1 MSTALPDNSHDMALW
16 LFDNLSDLT
25 RVAGGALWEGKLSSE
40 LDFDDVESHLT
51 GLSGALAG
59 TCRADNRIIGFYPG
73 NAHVYEDME
82 HMLQTAGN
90 RRRIPERF
98 TLRDQRYSYPP
109 VEGAT
114 AYPIAVDRYLET
126 VRLWSVLHDLAD
138 VRNGGLLFVASHDA
152 QLEIRTD
159 FGASDL
165 RDLPDFSR
173 FTAEFGNHESHA
185 DQKHSIVR
193 SSLIEQFKPRRGVA
207 MSEVLAAFHDIATNA
222 RQSLAMYMAEF
233 SVAKVKSEV
242 ERLNLE
248 DTLSLNKTLADIQNQ
263 LLALPAAILLAGAT
277 IVGGQVLRNY
287 AVMIGVAI
295 FSIFILTMVA
305 NQRHSIGAIAS
316 QIDRRKAK
324 VASMPGDSGTNVLPL
339 FTALEQRVNKQRLTL
354 TFISGV
360 VWVVLVLTV
369 LAVLDINGHVEVLK
383 GIAHIWSLLTGPAA
397 PTNR

>member
-1 MSTALPDNSHDMALW
+1 MSTALPDNPHDMALW
-16 LFDNLSDLT
+16 LFDNLGDLAC
-25 RVAGGALWEGKLSSE
+25 VAGSALWEGKLPSE
-40 LDFDDVESHLT
+40 LDFDAVESHLE
-51 GLSGALAG
+51 GLPGALNG

-73 NAHVYEDME
+73 DAHVYEDME

-98 TLRDQRYSYPP
+98 TLRDEGYSHPLI
-109 VEGAT
+109 EGAPAT
-114 AYPIAVDRYLET
+114 PLAVARYLET

-152 QLEIRTD
+152 QLEIRAD
-159 FGASDL
+159 FAASDL
-165 RDLPDFSR
+165 RDLPDFPR
-173 FTAEFGNHESHA
+173 FTTEFGNHESHA

-207 MSEVLAAFHDIATNA
+207 MSDVLAAFHDIATNA

-277 IVGGQVLRNY
+277 IVDGQVLRNY

-295 FSIFILTMVA
+295 FSIFILTMVS
-305 NQRHSIGAIAS
+305 NQRHSINAIAA
-316 QIDRRKAK
+316 QISRRKVK
-324 VASMPGDSGTNVLPL
+324 VAGMPGDSGTKVLLL
-339 FTALEQRVNKQRLTL
+339 FDALEQRVKKQRRTL
-354 TFISGV
+354 GFISGV
-360 VWVVLVLTV
+360 VWLVVALTV
-369 LAVLDINGHVEVLK
+369 LAVLDVNGQVKVIE
-383 GIAHIWSLLTGPAA
+383 GIARAWNLLANHTATTP
-397 PTNR
+397 